1 MSLKE
6 EIQKVIEEDIKPR
19 IQMDGGDIRFIDF
32 TEDNIVYIILE
43 GACVGCPASGI
54 TLKMGI
60 EKYLK
65 LKFPE
70 VQAVEQQL
78 A

>member
-6 EIQKVIEEDIKPR
+6 EISLTIESDIRPR
-19 IQMDGGDIRFIDF
+19 IQMDGGDITMIDL
-32 TEDNIVYIILE
+32 TPENNVLVRLE
-43 GACVGCPASGI
+43 GACVGCAAAGM

-60 EKYLK
+60 ERYLK

-70 VQAVEQQL
+70 VNSVEQVQ
-78 A
+78 